1 MAANPLVLEQALA
14 QVDQG
19 FAAFALAANGKR
31 PVTAQGFKNA
41 STNPEWVRKQL
52 EAPSAGNYGITWPE
66 ASPDVV
72 LALDLDNG
80 SDGRER
86 PWQERLRELI
96 TRIGPLP
103 ATKATTTPSGGRHA
117 FYRWPHGVPVPQGDE
132 LFGFTVRW
140 PGRGYLV
147 GPGSSIDGVMYTPGP
162 VDEILELPEAWV
174 EAAIAERRPR
184 RSSSQGA
191 GVTIAGG
198 YVLPDS
204 VPSGRRYATVRDY
217 VASRYNSGLSPDEL
231 WELVRSQVAPR
242 FTQPK
247 TEDELR
253 ADFERV
259 MAKITERLGA
269 PRRAGFEP
277 PAIPAGP
284 LELQALTEFD
294 STPVEWLWGSWLPR
308 GVVTLM
314 DGNPGVSKST
324 LVADLVARITTAR
337 EWPDG
342 SAPAS
347 RDPGRVI
354 WITTEDDPGRVL
366 RPRVEAAGGD
376 AHRVLYV
383 TSEVV
388 FPSGAGA
395 FRELVVQV
403 AAQPEGLA
411 LVVLDPLFSH
421 LEASIRTIA
430 DSEMRRGVM
439 NPLQGAAEAAGVA
452 ILVVRHF
459 SKDTTASAVNRG
471 AGSLGG
477 IVGSARAVWTVTVD
491 KSDETGETKAIG
503 VSKLNY
509 ARATKPLLY
518 SVVDKIPPGWITGSV
533 SGILWRG
540 RSRLS
545 IDELLTENPSKSDG
559 AAHALREILAD
570 HGGSVRSTEAIAEL
584 KAAGYGH
591 TAITTAK
598 DKVGIR
604 ARKLG
609 VSQGWVWELPA
620 DSFEESPGSS
630 SDSSKNSQGDSSASR
645 AHAGGQAR
653 GEGGIRGDSSD
664 SSKNRLTFEESQE
677 SPLGGGPPPAGPGAP
692 AREEQAAPVVL
703 APTGEVPWVGPC
715 AWYADHT
722 SKHRLTAEG
731 WTCDACHPTEDPA

>member
-1 MAANPLVLEQALA
+1 MAADPDVLTMAIA
-14 QVDQG
+14 QVEQG

-41 STNPEWVRKQL
+41 TTNPDWIRKQL

-66 ASPDVV
+66 ASSDVV

-96 TRIGPLP
+96 TTIGPLP
-103 ATKATTTPSGGRHA
+103 STKATTTPSGGRHA
-117 FYRWPHGVPVPQGDE
+117 FYRWPQGVPVPQGDE

-147 GPGSSIDGVMYTPGP
+147 GPGSSIDGVVYQPGP
-162 VDEILELPEAWV
+162 VDEILELPTAWV
-174 EAAIAERRPR
+174 EAAIAERQPR
-184 RSSSQGA
+184 RSGGV

-198 YVLPDS
+198 YVLPD
-204 VPSGRRYATVRDY
+204 VIPSGRRYATVRDY
-217 VASRYNSGLSPDEL
+217 VASRYNSGLGPDEL
-231 WELVRSQVAPR
+231 WDLVRSQVAPR

-247 TEDELR
+247 SDEELR
-253 ADFERV
+253 ADFDRV

-269 PRRAGFEP
+269 PRRAGFEQ

-284 LELQALTEFD
+284 LELQALTEF
-294 STPVEWLWGSWLPR
+294 SSEPVEWLWGSWLPR

-347 RDPGRVI
+347 RDPGRVV

-366 RPRVEAAGGD
+366 RPRVEAARGD
-376 AHRVLYV
+376 ASRVLYV

-439 NPLQGAAEAAGVA
+439 NPLQDTADAAGIA

-518 SVVDKIPPGWITGSV
+518 SVVDKIPPGWVTGSV
-533 SGILWRG
+533 SGINWRG
-540 RSRLS
+540 RSRLT
-545 IDELLTENPSKSDG
+545 IDELLTESPKAKK
-559 AAHALREILAD
+559 AAQVLRELLED
-570 HGGSVRSTEAIAEL
+570 RGGTMSSVDAIAAL
-584 KAAGYGH
+584 QASGYGR
-591 TAITTAK
+591 TAINTAK
-598 DKVGIR
+598 SELGIH

-609 VSQGWVWELPA
+609 MSHGWQWSLP
-620 DSFEESPGSS
+620 SPEESEESRG
-630 SDSSKNSQGDSSASR
+630 DSSKVPKKHGGDSSDEAFAR
-645 AHAGGQAR
+645 AGAGAGRTALD
-653 GEGGIRGDSSD
+653 DSSD
-664 SSKNRLTFEESQE
+664 SSGEGRFFEESEE
-677 SPLGGGPPPAGPGAP
+677 SEESPPAGSSRAP
-692 AREEQAAPVVL
+692 AREADAPDDSPVVVTTSEARWI
-703 APTGEVPWVGPC
+703 APC
-715 AWYADHT
+715 LWYADHT
-722 SKHRLTAEG
+722 SKHRQTPEG
-731 WTCDACHPTEDPA
+731 WTCDACHPPEDLPA

>member
-1 MAANPLVLEQALA
+1 MTANPDVLTMALA
-14 QVDQG
+14 QVDAG

-41 STNPEWVRKQL
+41 TTNPDWIRKQL

-96 TRIGPLP
+96 TTIGPLP

-117 FYRWPHGVPVPQGDE
+117 FYRWPTDVPVPAGDE

-147 GPGSSIDGVMYTPGP
+147 GPGSSIDGVMYQPGP
-162 VDEILELPEAWV
+162 VDEILELPNAWV
-174 EAAIAERRPR
+174 EAAIASTTRRGRPA
-184 RSSSQGA
+184 GA

-198 YVLPDS
+198 YVLPDV

-231 WELVRSQVAPR
+231 WSLVRSEVAPR
-242 FTQPK
+242 FSQPK
-247 TEDELR
+247 AEDELR
-253 ADFERV
+253 ADFDRV

-284 LELQALTEFD
+284 LELQALTEFN
-294 STPVEWLWGSWLPR
+294 SEPVEWLWGSWLPR

-347 RDPGRVI
+347 SDPGRVI

-366 RPRVEAAGGD
+366 RPRVEAAGGE
-376 AHRVLYV
+376 ARRVLYV

-403 AAQPEGLA
+403 AAQPEGLS

-439 NPLQGAAEAAGVA
+439 NPLQDTADAAGIA

-518 SVVDKIPPGWITGSV
+518 SVVDKIPPGWVTGSV
-533 SGILWRG
+533 SGINWRG
-540 RSRLS
+540 RSRLT
-545 IDELLTENPSKSDG
+545 IDELLTESPKAKK
-559 AAHALREILAD
+559 AAQVLRELLED
-570 HGGSVRSTEAIAEL
+570 RGGTMTSIDAIAAL
-584 KAAGYGH
+584 QASGYGRS
-591 TAITTAK
+591 AINTAK
-598 DKVGIR
+598 SELGIH

-609 VSQGWVWELPA
+609 MSHGWEWSLPSA
-620 DSFEESPGSS
+620 EESEESRG
-630 SDSSKNSQGDSSASR
+630 DSSKSPKNHGGDSSDEALVR
-645 AHAGGQAR
+645 AGAGAGRTALN
-653 GEGGIRGDSSD
+653 DSSD
-664 SSKNRLTFEESQE
+664 SSGEGRFFEESEE
-677 SPLGGGPPPAGPGAP
+677 SEESRPAGSSRAP
-692 AREEQAAPVVL
+692 ARETEAPAALV
-703 APTGEVPWVGPC
+703 ATGEVPWVGPC
-715 AWYADHT
+715 LWYADHT
-722 SKHRLTAEG
+722 SKHRLTPEG
-731 WTCDACHPTEDPA
+731 WTCDACHPVEDLPA